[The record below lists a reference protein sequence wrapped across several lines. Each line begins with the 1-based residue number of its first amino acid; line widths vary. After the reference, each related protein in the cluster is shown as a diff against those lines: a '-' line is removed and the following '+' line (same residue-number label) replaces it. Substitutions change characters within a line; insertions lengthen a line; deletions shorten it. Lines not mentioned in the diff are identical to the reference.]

1 VVPEARELYREQ
13 GAVQILQKFRT
24 NTDGNVSCLA
34 LILQACTRSSVVS
47 VYACIYSV
55 LHEDPATYI

>member
-24 NTDGNVSCLA
+24 NTSGAVQCLA
-34 LILQACTRSSVVS
+34 LILQACTRSCFIHVN
-47 VYACIYSV
+47 II
-55 LHEDPATYI
+55 LR